1 MDQCWEMCQRKVSV
15 PDITKLSCR
24 KTLTGLGNET
34 WTGNMLQVIIDGS
47 LNGRMQET
55 TGNIWKIIDK
65 QWTETADHE
74 PSDGFHQS
82 SFVGFLQ
89 SLSRPDQNSSAS
101 DTELAGVQPS
111 EAPLSH
117 SLRGIA
123 GWESMGF
130 SITLV
135 YLKMGYPRYP
145 PNGYMNIGNM
155 MRIRGIL
162 GKPPPPISDKSK
174 CHGSAMCQVTS
185 LGE

>member
-1 MDQCWEMCQRKVSV
+1 MSPVVASVPLYLDGQECGEQLRILFEAHVDQCWEMCQRKVRV

-34 WTGNMLQVIIDGS
+34 WLGNMLQVIIDGS
-47 LNGRMQET
+47 LNGRIQET

-65 QWTETADHE
+65 QWIETAE
-74 PSDGFHQS
+74 NELTIGWGPSS

-101 DTELAGVQPS
+101 DAELAGVQPS

-123 GWESMGF
+123 GWESIGF
-130 SITLV
+130 SITLMC
-135 YLKMGYPRYP
+135 LKMGNPWGIP
-145 PNGYMNIGNM
+145 QMATL
-155 MRIRGIL
+155 IL
-162 GKPPPPISDKSK
+162 G
-174 CHGSAMCQVTS
+174 T
-185 LGE
+185 